1 MPTYDFQCDSCG
13 KVFEAKVSFADQ
25 STLPVCSGCG
35 QATSKRLFSTSVNIQ
50 TTKARLPITPLPGV
64 EGGGG
69 GGGGGCCSGGGCGCR

>member
-25 STLPVCSGCG
+25 GKVPACSGCG
-35 QATSKRLFSTSVNIQ
+35 QAKAKRLFSASVNIR
-50 TTKARLPITPLPGV
+50 TTKARLPIKPLPSV
-64 EGGGG
+64 EGG